1 MSFVESFLSGV
12 YSNFSTIHSTATTP
26 QMNRLDNLRT
36 AYYVLEDE
44 VQLALRT
51 QLGDAEQLSLI
62 RRKVLRLAERFEQV
76 MFLHNR

>member
-1 MSFVESFLSGV
+1 
-12 YSNFSTIHSTATTP
+12 
-26 QMNRLDNLRT
+26 MNRLDNLRT

-51 QLGDAEQLSLI
+51 QLGDAEQLSLV
-62 RRKVLRLAERFEQV
+62 RSKVLRLAERFEQV